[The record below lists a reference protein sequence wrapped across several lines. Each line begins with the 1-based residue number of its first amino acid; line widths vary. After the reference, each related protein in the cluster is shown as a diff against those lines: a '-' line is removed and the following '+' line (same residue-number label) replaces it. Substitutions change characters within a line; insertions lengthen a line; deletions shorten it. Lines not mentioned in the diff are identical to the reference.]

1 MFSSKSTS
9 TQWNIGF
16 AKFRSRYL
24 FNWINANQKVSLSKV
39 YFIKNASDWIL
50 IANKFRLKFY
60 QVNITLDWSYAKTEY
75 AWLQIRL
82 NVIKRIWKLN
92 RIIAWLRSPISSN
105 YLNLYYLFVTLILAS
120 FIFVSK
126 FFRLSNNLSVVT
138 YASSSILVL

>member
-60 QVNITLDWSYAKTEY
+60 QVNITLDWSYAKMEF
-75 AWLQIRL
+75 AWFQIRL
-82 NVIKRIWKLN
+82 NVIKQIWKL
-92 RIIAWLRSPISSN
+92 RLTIAWLRSPNSS
-105 YLNLYYLFVTLILAS
+105 YYFAFTILWLPLFWQVTSLQANTFDSPITWAS
-120 FIFVSK
+120 
-126 FFRLSNNLSVVT
+126 
-138 YASSSILVL
+138 